1 MKRPLVLIV
10 DDEEF
15 VRGSLEEILR
25 LQGFETSGAA
35 GAQEAVR
42 FLEKRDCDAIVTDLR
57 MPRGD
62 GLSLLAEARRRGV
75 AIPIVMITG
84 VGTVA
89 EAVQAMKAGA
99 YDFLQKP
106 VHPDELVRVVKRAV
120 EHHGLERELQQ
131 LRGTVASLRRAEA
144 LVGSSAAMRGLRE
157 QLARLS
163 ATDSTVLITGET
175 GTGKELCARAIHDQS
190 ARARRMLVR
199 IDCANFSGAA
209 DELAARLAEAQ
220 GGTLLLD
227 DVGALRSEAQAP
239 LARLAERGEYEDA
252 GGSVRTAD
260 LRLVATSSEDLAARV
275 HAGRLKAELFH
286 RLDVVPLRLP
296 PLREHLEDLP
306 EIAAHHLQHA
316 KSGGKARTLAP
327 DAQEVLASHDWPGN
341 VRELRNVLERA
352 LIVAGEGPLPGELFR
367 SILEPVLAQAPARA
381 PDAALARLV
390 EFNLRRNV
398 DQRERE
404 LVLGALQ
411 RSGGVKKEAC
421 ELLGIDP
428 RNLGYYL
435 RKHKIK
441 EEEWSARG

>member
-1 MKRPLVLIV
+1 MKPAHVLIV

-15 VRGSLEEILR
+15 VRDSLEEILQR
-25 LQGFETSGAA
+25 QGLETSAAA

-42 FLEKRDCDAIVTDLR
+42 FLERRDCDAIVTDLR

-84 VGTVA
+84 VGTVG

-99 YDFLQKP
+99 FDFLQKP
-106 VHPDELVRVVKRAV
+106 VQPEELVRVVTRAI
-120 EHHGLERELQQ
+120 EHHGLQRELQQ

-144 LVGSSAAMRGLRE
+144 LVGSSAAMRALRE
-157 QLARLS
+157 QLARLA
-163 ATDSTVLITGET
+163 ATDSTVLISGET
-175 GTGKELCARAIHDQS
+175 GSGKELCAREIHDRS
-190 ARARRMLVR
+190 ARSARLLVR
-199 IDCANFSGAA
+199 IDCARFGGSAE
-209 DELAARLAEAQ
+209 ELALRLSEAQ

-227 DVGALRSEAQAP
+227 DVGALRPEAQAP
-239 LARLAERGEYEDA
+239 LARLLERGEYEDA
-252 GGSVRTAD
+252 GGALRTAD
-260 LRLVATSSEDLAARV
+260 LRLVATTSEDLAARV
-275 HAGRLKAELFH
+275 RAGKLKAELFH

-296 PLREHLEDLP
+296 PLREHLDDLP

-316 KSGGKARTLAP
+316 KLGGQARALAP
-327 DAQEVLASHDWPGN
+327 DACEVLASHEWPGN

-352 LIVAGEGPLPGELFR
+352 LIVAGEGELSGDVFR
-367 SILEPVLAQAPARA
+367 SILEPVLAQPPARA
-381 PDAALARLV
+381 PDSALARLT

-398 DQRERE
+398 DLRERDV
-404 LVLGALQ
+404 VLAALQ
-411 RSGGVKKEAC
+411 RAAGVKKEAC

-441 EEEWSARG
+441 EEEWAGR